1 MSNAER
7 IFDQVIR
14 DARDLVA
21 RQHRPRTQLLRD
33 RSLTEL
39 LDSLDDSKL
48 PRLWTREPITR
59 RRAKDRVR

>member
-1 MSNAER
+1 MSHAER

-21 RQHRPRTQLLRD
+21 RQHKRPQMRD

-48 PRLWTREPITR
+48 PRLWKREAISR
-59 RRAKDRVR
+59 RRKTMR